1 MDVGKK
7 LLSDVVAYT
16 SYSRY
21 LSDEKRR
28 ETWEETVGR
37 YILMMS
43 NKYGR
48 NVHINDKLNEAW
60 QAIYNKEVL
69 PSMRMLQFGGKPIEI
84 MPNRGYNCSYMP
96 VDSIYS
102 FSESMFLLLGG
113 TGVGYSVQKHHVE
126 QLPEIKKADKYRR
139 FVVGDSIEGWADAV
153 KVLLKGYFGL
163 SKTLPRFDFSD
174 IRPKG
179 ALLKTSGG
187 RAPGYRPLHDCL
199 HNITGILEHKR
210 DGESL
215 SSLEAHD
222 IMCHVADAVL
232 SGGIRRAAL
241 ISLFSY
247 EDDEMMECKSGN
259 WWELNP
265 QRGRANNSVVL
276 LRGVHGRDHL
286 EYIKERN
293 IVNGY
298 GEPGIF
304 WTNDLNLGTNPCA
317 EISLRAFQFCNLT
330 NVNLDGVRSQRE
342 LNRRVYIAAFIG
354 TLQAGFTDFHYL
366 RDIWKQTTEEDAL
379 IGVGLT
385 GLASLPE
392 GLDLERAAEIVKRVN
407 LYISDLIG
415 IKAARRCTCVKPD
428 GNTGALLGISSGI
441 HPYHSQFFIRTKRV
455 NKQEAIYDFML
466 SSVPELVE
474 DDLEKPS
481 SQAIF
486 KFPVRSPK
494 GSVLKENES
503 AIELLN
509 RVKKVYQTWIKG
521 GHREGLNTHNVSVTV
536 TVKPDEWDEVF
547 EWMWENKDYYSA
559 ISLMPEEVKYKQ
571 APFIACSEYEYRK
584 LRGYCKELDLSQI
597 IEDFDNT
604 DLKGE
609 VACAGGGCE
618 Q

>member
-16 SYSRY
+16 SYSKY
-21 LSDEKRR
+21 LSDKKRR

-48 NVHINDKLNEAW
+48 HTCINEKLNEAW

-69 PSMRMLQFGGKPIEI
+69 PSMRALQFGGKPMEI

-113 TGVGYSVQKHHVE
+113 TGVGYSVQQHHIDK
-126 QLPEIKKADKYRR
+126 LPKIKKADKYRR
-139 FVVGDSIEGWADAV
+139 FVVGDSVEGWADAV
-153 KVLLKGYFGL
+153 KILLKGYFGL
-163 SKTLPRFDFSD
+163 SKTIPRFDFSD

-187 RAPGYRPLHDCL
+187 RAPGYKPLHDCL
-199 HNITGILEHKR
+199 HKITSILEQKR

-222 IMCHVADAVL
+222 IMCHTADAVL

-241 ISLFSY
+241 ISLFSF
-247 EDDEMMECKSGN
+247 EDNEMMECKSGK

-276 LRGVHGRDHL
+276 LRGVHGREHL

-330 NVNLDGVRSQRE
+330 NVNLDGVRSQTE
-342 LNRRVYIAAFIG
+342 LNRRVRIASFIG
-354 TLQAGFTDFHYL
+354 TLQAGFNDFHYL
-366 RDIWKQTTEEDAL
+366 REIWKQTTEEEAL
-379 IGVGLT
+379 IGVGLS
-385 GLASLPE
+385 GLAGLNESLN
-392 GLDLERAAEIVKRVN
+392 LARAAEIVKAEN
-407 LYISDLIG
+407 LYVAEVIG
-415 IKAARRCTCVKPD
+415 IKSAARTTCVKPD

-455 NKQEAIYDFML
+455 NKQESVYAFML
-466 SSVPELVE
+466 ENVPELVE

-486 KFPVRSPK
+486 KFPVRAPK
-494 GSVLKENES
+494 GAVLKENES

-521 GHREGLNTHNVSVTV
+521 GHRTGDNTHNVSVTV

-559 ISLMPEEVKYKQ
+559 ISLMPEEIKYKQ
-571 APFIACSEYEYRK
+571 APFIECTEYEYRK
-584 LRGYCKELDLSQI
+584 LRGYCKEVDLSKI
-597 IEDFDNT
+597 VENFDTT
-604 DLKGE
+604 DLKGQ